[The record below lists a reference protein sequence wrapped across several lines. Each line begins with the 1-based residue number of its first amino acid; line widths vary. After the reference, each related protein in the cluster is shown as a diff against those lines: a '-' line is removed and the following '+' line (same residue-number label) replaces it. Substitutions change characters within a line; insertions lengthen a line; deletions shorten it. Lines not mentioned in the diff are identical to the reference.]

1 MDKRG
6 DESSISNASTGSDKN
21 ILQRKSLISAANCGA
36 QDQIKAL
43 LTDPN
48 IDVNEQSAKGFSALH
63 CAAGQGKIGIV
74 RMLLNYNANPDLQTR
89 DGFTALMLT
98 GHSTRA
104 WPEVADALLKAGA
117 NPNIRDMNGNTA
129 LHHASRNVHVRLV
142 QLLCNRG
149 ADVSIRNKQGTQA
162 RGVKPWDGKRGWNL
176 TPERWSQETKDSV
189 RDIKNILQEAF
200 NKQKVKKELD
210 GNKGLDGNNGTRGI
224 GEPPKDT
231 KTINDLDRLVT
242 TSTTKRMTMIGGN
255 DNYIK
260 IQNEDSPSLIPSRIQ
275 KVFDN
280 DNQKSDF
287 GQQLIAVST
296 QISTV
301 STQISH
307 VNTTV
312 MRLTDQQA
320 ELGRSDYHR
329 DMKMKDIYHLAMENS
344 SRLDQIERKLD
355 MILSKFN

>member
-1 MDKRG
+1 M
-6 DESSISNASTGSDKN
+6 
-21 ILQRKSLISAANCGA
+21 
-36 QDQIKAL
+36 
-43 LTDPN
+43 
-48 IDVNEQSAKGFSALH
+48 H

-117 NPNIRDMNGNTA
+117 NPNIRGLFQPIFQNFRRSAEFSVRGFLIKNFIFLDMNGNTA

-255 DNYIK
+255 DKSDSARATPTSGMTPINHNRPFNNYNDNDIK
-260 IQNEDSPSLIPSRIQ
+260 IQNEDSPSLIPRNVI
-275 KVFDN
+275 
-280 DNQKSDF
+280 
-287 GQQLIAVST
+287 T
-296 QISTV
+296 
-301 STQISH
+301 
-307 VNTTV
+307 
-312 MRLTDQQA
+312 
-320 ELGRSDYHR
+320 Y
-329 DMKMKDIYHLAMENS
+329 
-344 SRLDQIERKLD
+344 
-355 MILSKFN
+355 